1 MESRETRLQINQN
14 FRLPVFYGEYKGKGN
29 KIVNKKRTKEEKERI
44 LNDKLDLYC
53 KELEESGVMI
63 LEKQIQMMEDE
74 EGLRASGYMKVKQ
87 SIGTTRKSVDF

>member
-1 MESRETRLQINQN
+1 MELHLSRTTVSGLIYRMI
-14 FRLPVFYGEYKGKGN
+14 
-29 KIVNKKRTKEEKERI
+29 
-44 LNDKLDLYC
+44 NDKLDLYC

-74 EGLRASGYMKVKQ
+74 EGLRASGYMKVIQ